1 MLSIASARSASISP
15 SAGTKGRRAM
25 CRVSSVSLSS
35 WLKYT
40 RRHSGALLSS
50 KLVFLC
56 RSKRSLKRSI
66 SVAISPFFAKGFFSA
81 RSCPFSY
88 IRLCPEK
95 TMSCVD
101 SPCPAFA
108 YT

>member
-1 MLSIASARSASISP
+1 MKEELPNIISKFRGKGTCSLNKNSTSQFKFFLAWLFLFLGITETFAGPRDFMQAQKIAQQ
-15 SAGTKGRRAM
+15 
-25 CRVSSVSLSS
+25 
-35 WLKYT
+35 
-40 RRHSGALLSS
+40 
-50 KLVFLC
+50 
-56 RSKRSLKRSI
+56 KRSI